1 MMYWKVLT
9 TRYAQFSGRAG
20 RREFWLF
27 MLVHYIIGA
36 VLSAVDL
43 MVFFGGSIDRILD
56 ESFPLFPITTIYGL
70 LVLIPGLALSVR
82 RLHDIG
88 RSGWW
93 QALVAFWPLTG
104 VFGFLVA
111 ALDESGS
118 SAEALALP
126 GILTLIS
133 LIAAVIG
140 SIILLVFAV
149 RKGDDGDNAYG
160 PPGEAPA

>member
-27 MLVHYIIGA
+27 MLVHFILI
-36 VLSAVDL
+36 VITS
-43 MVFFGGSIDRILD
+43 ILD
-56 ESFPLFPITTIYGL
+56 RLLLGDFSSDSGGLIGGIYGL
-70 LVLIPGLALSVR
+70 VTIVPALALGAR
-82 RLHDIG
+82 RLHDVG
-88 RSGWW
+88 RTGWW
-93 QALVAFWPLTG
+93 QALVAFWPLTA
-104 VFGFLVA
+104 VFGFWVA
-111 ALDESGS
+111 TLEEGGS
-118 SAEALALP
+118 SPEALALP
-126 GILTLIS
+126 GILALIS

-140 SIILLVFAV
+140 LIILLVFAV

>member
-9 TRYAQFSGRAG
+9 TRYAQFNGRAG

-27 MLVHYIIGA
+27 MLVHYILI
-36 VLSAVDL
+36 VITS
-43 MVFFGGSIDRILD
+43 ILD
-56 ESFPLFPITTIYGL
+56 RLLLGDFSSNSGGLIGGIYGL
-70 LVLIPGLALSVR
+70 VTIVPALALGAR

-88 RSGWW
+88 RTGWW
-93 QALVAFWPLTG
+93 QALVVFWPLTG
-104 VFGFLVA
+104 VFGFWVA
-111 ALDESGS
+111 ALDEGGS

-126 GILTLIS
+126 GILALIS
-133 LIAAVIG
+133 LIAAVTG
-140 SIILLVFAV
+140 LIILLVFAV

>member
-9 TRYAQFSGRAG
+9 TRYAQFNGRAG

-27 MLVHYIIGA
+27 MLVHYILI
-36 VLSAVDL
+36 VITS
-43 MVFFGGSIDRILD
+43 ILD
-56 ESFPLFPITTIYGL
+56 RLLLGDFSSNSGGLIGGIYGL
-70 LVLIPGLALSVR
+70 VTIVPALALGAR

-88 RSGWW
+88 RTGWW

-104 VFGFLVA
+104 VFGFWVA
-111 ALDESGS
+111 TLEESGS

-126 GILTLIS
+126 GILALIS
-133 LIAAVIG
+133 LIAAVTG
-140 SIILLVFAV
+140 LIILLVFAV

>member
-27 MLVHYIIGA
+27 MLVHFILI
-36 VLSAVDL
+36 VITS
-43 MVFFGGSIDRILD
+43 ILD
-56 ESFPLFPITTIYGL
+56 RLLLGDFSSNSGGPINGIYSLATI
-70 LVLIPGLALSVR
+70 VPALALGAR
-82 RLHDIG
+82 RLHDVG
-88 RSGWW
+88 RTGWW

-104 VFGFLVA
+104 AFGFWVA
-111 ALDESGS
+111 ALDEGGS

-126 GILTLIS
+126 GILALIS

-140 SIILLVFAV
+140 LIILLVFAV

-160 PPGEAPA
+160 PPGEAPV